1 MENIFKEGTEQEQ
14 VIVHLLNDNIR
25 LQGEVLSLR
34 TLLEQLFLK
43 VDPNFD
49 LAKAQLMQDAAA
61 ESFAQKVIEAHP
73 LYSDYMKRQLKGLKG
88 LGADFLN

>member
-1 MENIFKEGTEQEQ
+1 MDNVFKEGTGQEQ
-14 VIVHLLNDNIR
+14 IIVHLLNDNIR
-25 LQGEVLSLR
+25 LQGEVLALR
-34 TLLEQLFLK
+34 TLIEQLFLK
-43 VDPNFD
+43 TDPNFD
-49 LAKAQLMQDAAA
+49 LAKVRLMQNAAA

>member
-1 MENIFKEGTEQEQ
+1 MENIFKEGTEQEE

-25 LQGEVLSLR
+25 LQGEALALR

-49 LAKAQLMQDAAA
+49 IAKVQLMQDAAA
-61 ESFAQKVIEAHP
+61 EAFAQKVIEAHP